1 MDEERPIT
9 VTSVR
14 TVTNDGK
21 PVMSAAK
28 LEPGMQFGRYVIKA
42 ILGEGGMGI
51 VYAAFDPTLNRRI
64 AIKVLRIAS
73 GAGDVDTHS
82 ARARMLR
89 EAQAMAMCGHP
100 NLVQVFDVGTYA
112 DDVFIAMEFV
122 EGTTLR
128 DWLINHDPTDWRTIL
143 AKYLDA
149 ARGLGAAHKRH
160 LIHRDFKPE
169 NVMIDIEGHVRVMD
183 FGLARHTGGD
193 ETQTSMETPAVL
205 RRPLTQTGMI
215 MGTPAY
221 MAPEQFLADATD
233 ERTDQFAFCIA
244 LFEAL
249 YGYRPFQGNTMKGLA
264 KNVMKGEITLPPRKH
279 PVDDHVLT
287 ALLAGLQT
295 EPEDRH
301 DNMDV
306 LVDALTIKPDTVG
319 QGPPWILY
327 GTAFLVAL
335 TGVLMYWLT
344 AQNLT
349 VQPSD
354 ETTIRQGVRMS
365 EIPKREEPVIPPL
378 TQGTFSDA
386 QMEATIAKYHDDIDD
401 CVTQGRKRDP
411 GLEGNVVLDFEIVP
425 KKGSPK
431 DGDIQKVLLANTNL
445 FDRRTARC
453 ILGMAMNWEVPGPLC
468 PGGSGISCVAAV
480 TATIVI
486 PEAPEIPPPPKKKTR
501 KGN

>member
-1 MDEERPIT
+1 
-9 VTSVR
+9 
-14 TVTNDGK
+14 
-21 PVMSAAK
+21 MSADK
-28 LEPGMQFGRYVIKA
+28 LEPGMQFGRYIIKA

-64 AIKVLRIAS
+64 AIKVLRIS
-73 GAGDVDTHS
+73 GTAGDIDTHS

-112 DDVFIAMEFV
+112 NDVFIAMEFV

-128 DWLINHDPTDWRTIL
+128 DWLANHDPGDWETIL

-169 NVMIDIEGHVRVMD
+169 NVMIDTEGHVRVMD

-193 ETQTSMETPAVL
+193 ESKTTMETPAVL

-264 KNVMKGEITLPPRKH
+264 KSVMRGEITLPPRKH

-301 DNMDV
+301 DNMGV
-306 LVDALTIKPDTVG
+306 LVDALTIKPDTGG

-335 TGVLMYWLT
+335 TGVLVYWFT

-349 VQPSD
+349 SHPD
-354 ETTIRQGVRMS
+354 EGTAVHQGIQKLGEV
-365 EIPKREEPVIPPL
+365 PKRNEPVIPAL
-378 TQGTFSDA
+378 TEGAFSDV
-386 QMEATIAKYHDDIDD
+386 QMEAVIAKHQEDIDD
-401 CVTQGRKRDP
+401 CVAQGRKRDP
-411 GLEGNVVLDFEIVP
+411 GLEGKVELDFEIAP

-431 DGDIQKVLLANTNL
+431 DGDIEKVMLANTDL

-468 PGGSGISCVAAV
+468 AGGSGIKCVASV
-480 TATIVI
+480 TATIII
-486 PEAPEIPPPPKKKTR
+486 PEAPEIPPPPKKRTR
-501 KGN
+501 KSK